1 MALGYRELASEIQE
15 KNIVLYGINDKGAEA
30 AQAWVESEDLPF
42 LVLQDPG
49 RAVGTAYRMSDPSA
63 DKYVANASGGRR
75 PAVVIDEKGYIL
87 AWEPD
92 MNTVDQ
98 IRELLALI

>member
-1 MALGYRELASEIQE
+1 MALGYRELASEIQD

-30 AQAWVESEDLPF
+30 AQAWVENEDLPF

-49 RAVGTAYRMSDPSA
+49 RVVGTSYGMSDSNA
-63 DKYVANASGGRR
+63 EKYVANASEGRR
-75 PAVVIDEKGYIL
+75 PAVVIDEKGYIFAL
-87 AWEPD
+87 EPD

-98 IRELLALI
+98 IRELLARI